1 MNMVRMRVGVDS
13 RIEAVCARI
22 DHLGAEIRARIDH
35 NRCALAVNVKPLNQK
50 RCTTTPVLWVLGI
63 ATAPIAIDTW
73 DAGRRA
79 APQKRKAQA
88 VSGKIHA
95 HFSSEGRGILENSL
109 NTLSLVIRATSS
121 LLTPIVSAN
130 TAAVC

>member
-1 MNMVRMRVGVDS
+1 
-13 RIEAVCARI
+13 
-22 DHLGAEIRARIDH
+22 RARIDH
-35 NRCALAVNVKPLNQK
+35 NRCALAVHVKPLNQK

-63 ATAPIAIDTW
+63 ATAPIAIDAR

-79 APQKRKAQA
+79 ATQKRKAQA
-88 VSGKIHA
+88 VSGEIHA
-95 HFSSEGRGILENSL
+95 QFSSEGRGILENSL

-130 TAAVC
+130 MAAVC